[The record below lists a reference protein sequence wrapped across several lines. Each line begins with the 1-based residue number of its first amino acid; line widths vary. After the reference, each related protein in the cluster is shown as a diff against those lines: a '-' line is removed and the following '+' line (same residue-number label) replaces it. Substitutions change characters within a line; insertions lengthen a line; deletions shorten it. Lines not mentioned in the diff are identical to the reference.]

1 MEAKYAKQHSVRYY
15 ECDTQARMT
24 LQRLIQIA
32 IDFSGEQ
39 VTKMNKSIGRDI
51 MGEEQLA
58 WIIIQYEFEI
68 TRLPRAEET
77 ITIETEVGE
86 YTKLFAKRFFTI
98 YDENENVLLT
108 IETLFSTFNVEKR
121 KLGRIPS
128 ELFKNIDGLE
138 QVKRIKRQPA
148 PERVAEVV
156 GAKDYYVRYFDI
168 DSNQHVNNSHYIEW
182 SLDVL
187 GSKFLQH
194 HDITYANIKFEK
206 EVHYGDTV
214 LSEYSLIEEDE
225 VIKTAHRITNG
236 EVVNS
241 ELNYHFVKRE
251 N

>member
-1 MEAKYAKQHSVRYY
+1 MEAKYTKQHFVRYY

-32 IDFSGEQ
+32 VEISGEQ
-39 VTKMNKSIGRDI
+39 VMKINENVGRDI

-68 TRLPRAEET
+68 NRLPQAEET
-77 ITIETEVGE
+77 ITIETEIGE
-86 YTKLFAKRFFTI
+86 YTKLFAKRLFTI

-128 ELFKNIDGLE
+128 DLFKDIDGPK

-148 PERVAEVV
+148 PERVEEVV
-156 GAKDYYVRYFDI
+156 GSKDYYVRYFDI

-187 GSKFLQH
+187 GGEFLQD

-206 EVHYGDTV
+206 EVHYGDTI
-214 LSEYSLIEEDE
+214 LSEYSLVEEGD